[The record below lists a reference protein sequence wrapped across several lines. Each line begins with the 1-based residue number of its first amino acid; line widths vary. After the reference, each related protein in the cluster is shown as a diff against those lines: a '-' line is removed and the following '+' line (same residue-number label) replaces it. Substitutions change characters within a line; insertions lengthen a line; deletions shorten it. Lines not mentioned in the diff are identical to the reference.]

1 MEKMI
6 NTVLGKINEGD
17 VKLALSHEHIC
28 CYCEFLN
35 RMSGN
40 KYIDKTEVEK
50 VAVSYLKYL
59 KEKYGLNLFLDCT
72 PANIGRDVEL
82 LKRVSEKS
90 GVHIVCSTGLYY
102 TYNPIISAMKA
113 ETIAEHYVNDA
124 KNINAGII
132 KAAVEAEGISDFN
145 EKLLVSSALAQNE
158 LGLPI
163 VLHTN
168 ANNKNGLKALEIL
181 FSNGVKPQR
190 VTVGHL
196 SDTEDIEYVLKIASF
211 GCYVALDRL
220 RNNTSE
226 DYISK
231 KITMI
236 KSLCD
241 AGYGD
246 KILLSHDDMFFTG
259 FKYEHKVRP
268 TPNFEYVYKNI
279 LPRLDEKTAD
289 AIMCKNVVAML
300 NC

>member
-1 MEKMI
+1 MMI
-6 NTVLGKINEGD
+6 NTVLGKINECD
-17 VKLALSHEHIC
+17 VKSVLSHEHIC
-28 CYCEFLN
+28 CYCEFLYQ
-35 RMSGN
+35 MSLD

-50 VAVSYLKYL
+50 VAVNHLKYL

-72 PANIGRDVEL
+72 PVNIGRDVEL

-102 TYNPIISAMKA
+102 TYNPIISSMNA

-132 KAAVEAEGISDFN
+132 KAAVEAEEISAFN
-145 EKLLVSSALAQNE
+145 EKLLVSSALAQSE

-168 ANNKNGLKALEIL
+168 ANNKNGFRALEIL
-181 FSNGVKPQR
+181 FKNGVKPPR

-196 SDTEDIEYVLKIASF
+196 SDTDDIEYILKILSF
-211 GCYVALDRL
+211 GCYVALDRMY
-220 RNNTSE
+220 NNTSV

-231 KITMI
+231 KIKMI
-236 KSLCD
+236 ESLCD

-259 FKYEHKVRP
+259 FSAEHKVNPIPR
-268 TPNFEYVYKNI
+268 FEYVYKNI
-279 LPRLDEKTAD
+279 LPRLDERTAD
-289 AIMCKNVVAML
+289 AIMCKNPVAML

>member
-1 MEKMI
+1 MI
-6 NTVLGKINEGD
+6 NTVLGKINECD
-17 VKLALSHEHIC
+17 VKSTLTHEHIC
-28 CYCEFLN
+28 CYCEFLYQ
-35 RMSGN
+35 MSLD

-50 VAVSYLKYL
+50 AAVNHLKYL

-102 TYNPIISAMKA
+102 TYNPIISSMNA

-124 KNINAGII
+124 KSINAGII
-132 KAAVEAEGISDFN
+132 KAAVEEEKISDFN
-145 EKLLVSSALAQNE
+145 KKLLISSALAQSE

-181 FSNGVKPQR
+181 FNNGVNPQKT
-190 VTVGHL
+190 TVGHL
-196 SDTEDIEYVLKIASF
+196 SDTDDIEYVLEILSL

-220 RNNTSE
+220 HNNTSV

-231 KITMI
+231 KIKI
-236 KSLCD
+236 IQSLCD

-259 FKYEHKVRP
+259 FSAEHKVQPIPR
-268 TPNFEYVYKNI
+268 FEYVYKNI
-279 LPRLDEKTAD
+279 LPRLDEITAD
-289 AIMCKNVVAML
+289 TIMRKNPIAML
-300 NC
+300 SC

>member
-1 MEKMI
+1 MI
-6 NTVLGKINEGD
+6 NTVLGKINECD
-17 VKLALSHEHIC
+17 VKSTLSHEHIC
-28 CYCEFLN
+28 CYCEFLYQ
-35 RMSGN
+35 MSLD

-50 VAVSYLKYL
+50 AAVNHLKYL

-102 TYNPIISAMKA
+102 TYNPVISSMSA

-132 KAAVEAEGISDFN
+132 KAAVQEEKISDFN
-145 EKLLVSSALAQNE
+145 KKLLISSALAQRE

-181 FSNGVKPQR
+181 FNNGVNPQKT
-190 VTVGHL
+190 TVGHL
-196 SDTEDIEYVLKIASF
+196 SDTDDIEYVLEILSF

-220 RNNTSE
+220 HNNTSVE
-226 DYISK
+226 YISK
-231 KITMI
+231 KIKI
-236 KSLCD
+236 IQSICD
-241 AGYGD
+241 TGYGD

-259 FKYEHKVRP
+259 FSAEHKVKSIPR
-268 TPNFEYVYKNI
+268 FEYVYKNI
-279 LPRLDEKTAD
+279 LPRLDEITAD
-289 AIMCKNVVAML
+289 AIMRKNPVAML
-300 NC
+300 SC